1 MNETNLLWEYGID
14 NAVIPSVSI
23 GSTETVVDDYVR
35 NVVKSVA
42 KALRLNLRLEQ
53 QSYITSNKSDH
64 WIIAFEENEKLGR
77 IVGCNENKLPRTKY
91 GEPYVTHENG
101 FQVQIFNQT
110 TEVFNYYG
118 TYPVFGIGSTGRE
131 WSFYR
136 LPLNSDSQQ
145 NLEDANLVSFN
156 NTKHLYH
163 CPLTGN
169 VPSIQF
175 DIDSAIESS
184 NGEIQTKSKIEL
196 DSTIVYKWDDPEML
210 FVLGS
215 VL

>member
-1 MNETNLLWEYGID
+1 M
-14 NAVIPSVSI
+14 
-23 GSTETVVDDYVR
+23 
-35 NVVKSVA
+35 
-42 KALRLNLRLEQ
+42 RLEQ

-77 IVGCNENKLPRTKY
+77 IVGCNENKLPRNIY
-91 GEPYVTHENG
+91 GEPYVTRENG
-101 FQVQIFNQT
+101 FLVQIFNQM

-131 WSFYR
+131 WSLYR
-136 LPLNSDSQQ
+136 LPLDNQQ

-156 NTKHLYH
+156 NSKHLYH
-163 CPLTGN
+163 SPLTGN
-169 VPSIQF
+169 FPSIQF

-184 NGEIQTKSKIEL
+184 DGEIQTNSKIEL
-196 DSTIVYKWDDPEML
+196 DGTKVYKWDDPEMV

-215 VL
+215 VLKQMTQSKKT